1 MGQILVKVNGRDYP
15 IACDDGGEDRVRA
28 IGAYVDEKVREM
40 VGMVGQA
47 GDARLMLLA
56 ALNLGDEL
64 ANAYDEI
71 ERMRSAPPRE
81 VIDPALVAANEAALR
96 DKAEAQALAA
106 REMEAA
112 EAARRDA
119 KLADN
124 ARARSEAAAQAW
136 IAKCEELAKRLA
148 EFEAI
153 AGAAQSETAIAHQRV
168 SALQAETDA
177 ATQNAAASESKAA
190 EALARIEALEAE
202 LAASKAKLADL
213 EPKLVKAERRALE
226 AEAQATASTVRAGEL
241 GRRLDEFRTRSD
253 EEYRQRELLSPL
265 LARIERLA
273 EHANHAA

>member
-40 VGMVGQA
+40 VGTVGQA

-71 ERMRSAPPRE
+71 ERHRNAPPRE

-96 DKAEAQALAA
+96 AKADAEALAA

-119 KLADN
+119 KLAEN
-124 ARARSEAAAQAW
+124 ARARSDAAAQAW
-136 IAKCEELAKRLA
+136 ISKCEELAKRLA

-153 AGAAQSETAIAHQRV
+153 AGAAQSETAIARQRV
-168 SALQAETDA
+168 A
-177 ATQNAAASESKAA
+177 
-190 EALARIEALEAE
+190 ALEAE
-202 LAASKAKLADL
+202 AEDAKIQSADAETRALEAQTRSGALEAEVAALKAKLAEI
-213 EPKLVKAERRALE
+213 EPKLAKAERRALE
-226 AEAQATASTVRAGEL
+226 AEAQTTAATVRASEL
-241 GRRLDEFRTRSD
+241 GRRLDEIRTRSD

>member
-40 VGMVGQA
+40 VETVGQA
-47 GDARLMLLA
+47 GDSRLMLLA

-64 ANAYDEI
+64 ASAYDEI

-81 VIDPALVAANEAALR
+81 VIDPALVATNEAALR

-136 IAKCEELAKRLA
+136 ISKCEELAKRLA

-153 AGAAQSETAIAHQRV
+153 AGAAQSETAIAHQRAA
-168 SALQAETDA
+168 ALQAETDA
-177 ATQNAAASESKAA
+177 ATQAAAASESKAA
-190 EALARIEALEAE
+190 DALSRIEALDAE
-202 LAASKAKLADL
+202 LAAVKAKLA
-213 EPKLVKAERRALE
+213 KAERRALE
-226 AEAQATASTVRAGEL
+226 AEAQTTAATVRAGEL

-253 EEYRQRELLSPL
+253 EEYRQREMLSPL